1 MHMFTKDTN
10 ENVHR
15 SFSQQN
21 QKRGIKPNVQKQENG
36 YINCELFIQQNVTLQ
51 YKRINNIYTTTRM
64 NFTPSAKEI
73 RQAHMV
79 QLHFCNIQQQE
90 KVISGN
96 INRGNDYLWWE
107 DGMNTDWKETQRTS
121 GRLGIIQI
129 LIWMVITQVYT
140 YVKVNQGTECTSAK
154 HFIKSFDKKQK

>member
-1 MHMFTKDTN
+1 MYMFTKDTN

-36 YINCELFIQQNVTLQ
+36 YINCDLFIQQNVTLQ

-64 NFTPSAKEI
+64 NFPPSAKEI
-73 RQAHMV
+73 TQAHMA

-121 GRLGIIQI
+121 GRLGIIYI

-140 YVKVNQGTECTSAK
+140 YVKANQGTECTSAK

>member
-15 SFSQQN
+15 NFSQQN

-36 YINCELFIQQNVTLQ
+36 YINCDLFIQQNVTLQ

-73 RQAHMV
+73 RQAHMA